1 MVGTG
6 SIQRVALVPWLV
18 AGVVAT
24 FACGS
29 SKSQTSVSDDTAGG
43 DSALGGTDGGG
54 SGGASA
60 TAGQGG
66 DVAKGGTG
74 GTLTVGGGGGRPG
87 SGGTGAGAGPQAGMS
102 GTGASGGA
110 AASGGTGGFG
120 TDGGAAGEPASGAAA
135 GRGGSGGM
143 AGAPSVPTLEGCAT
157 WTLES
162 AYNATSTISLTD
174 GGVLL
179 SRPGD
184 ASNTQSVY
192 NSSDVA
198 ISQAGLTGDF
208 DILVQYDH
216 FQPGDAHPFWGPA
229 LEAGV
234 WFHDTDG
241 SVYQA
246 NASVGAGDGRLV
258 VSVPND
264 DTPIHSFDPI
274 PDTLVDAAGSIE
286 IARNAGIFTVTL
298 VINGVTNTISSSVPY
313 DAEPLVLFVGIGL
326 MGQSDGPADSS
337 VRVTRVTVEDGGG
350 TVLSDTFDC
359 TQ

>member
-6 SIQRVALVPWLV
+6 SIPRVALVPWLV
-18 AGVVAT
+18 AGLVAT

-29 SKSQTSVSDDTAGG
+29 SKSQTSVSDDTQGG
-43 DSALGGTDGGG
+43 ESALGGTDGGG

-60 TAGQGG
+60 KAGQGG
-66 DVAKGGTG
+66 DAAKGGTG

-102 GTGASGGA
+102 GSGV
-110 AASGGTGGFG
+110 SGGTGGTG
-120 TDGGAAGEPASGAAA
+120 TGGTGDDGGSADGPASGAA
-135 GRGGSGGM
+135 GRGGSAGM
-143 AGAPSVPTLEGCAT
+143 GGAPAVPTLEGCAT
-157 WTLES
+157 WTLET
-162 AYNATSTISLTD
+162 ARNATSTIALTD

-179 SRPGD
+179 FRPGD
-184 ASNTQSVY
+184 ASNTQTVY
-192 NSSDVA
+192 NTSDVA

-208 DILVQYDH
+208 DVLVEFDH
-216 FQPGDAHPFWGPA
+216 FEPGDAHPFWGPA

-241 SVYQA
+241 RVYQA
-246 NASVGAGDGRLV
+246 NGSVGAGDGRLV
-258 VSVPND
+258 VSVPDD
-264 DTPIHSFDPI
+264 DTPIHGFDPI

-286 IARNAGIFTVTL
+286 IARNAGIFTVTV

-313 DAEPLVLFVGIGL
+313 DAEPLVLFIGIGL

-337 VRVTRVTVEDGGG
+337 VRVTSVTVDGGG
-350 TVLSDTFDC
+350 STVQSDAFDC
-359 TQ
+359 SP